1 MRQVLI
7 IALVFFFFLD
17 SSGQIRDIKVPQ
29 VMNSGTIIVS
39 VPGAGIKVTDTDN
52 NVYVSKP
59 AYYLNGELVSE
70 HTLRTL
76 NPAIIE
82 DIRIEKQN
90 ITIKNDK
97 YYGQVFVKTKSDYK
111 LQLISLTDLKLKYT
125 DLKKGFAI
133 FMIDNEIINYNAGN
147 LLIDENNILSISI
160 EKIENRNERHKINFV
175 KILTRTEENI
185 RKSKEIRIR
194 GSEEI

>member
-7 IALVFFFFLD
+7 IALVFFYFLD

-29 VMNSGTIIVS
+29 VKNSGTIIVS
-39 VPGAGIKVTDTDN
+39 EPGAGIKVTNTDN

-59 AYYLNGELVSE
+59 AYYLNGELVNE
-70 HTLRTL
+70 YTLRTL

-90 ITIKNDK
+90 ITIEKDK
-97 YYGQVFVKTKSDYK
+97 YYGQIFVKTKSDYN

-133 FMIDNEIINYNAGN
+133 FMIDNEIINSNSEN
-147 LLIDENNILSISI
+147 LLVDENNILSISI
-160 EKIENRNERHKINFV
+160 EKIENWNERHKINVV

-185 RKSKEIRIR
+185 RKSKEIIIR
-194 GSEEI
+194 GGEEI